1 MSDKIIKIGY
11 TKKPHGLKGEVK
23 LHIEER
29 FLEDLMETEVAIITI
44 KGKPTPF
51 FVEDIRVGNAV
62 IAKFE
67 DVNTIDEANEIANK
81 ELSLRE
87 KDLLEDE
94 EREFEFMGMQ
104 FEHCVGYTLI
114 DKGVLIG
121 AINEIVEFPQQEMAF
136 IEREGREVM
145 IPLNKAFILK
155 VNDVDKLIELD
166 LPEGLLDL

>member
-1 MSDKIIKIGY
+1 MTDKTVQIGY

-29 FLEDLMETEVAIITI
+29 YLEDLMETEVVVLNM

-51 FVEDIRVGNAV
+51 FVEDIRVGNAI

-67 DVNTIDEANEIANK
+67 DVNDLDAANQIANK

-87 KDLLEDE
+87 KDILADD
-94 EREFEFMGMQ
+94 EREFEFEGMQ
-104 FEHCVGYTLI
+104 FERCVGYTIL
-114 DKGVLIG
+114 DKGVAVGI
-121 AINEIVEFPQQEMAF
+121 INEVVEFPQQEMAF
-136 IEREGREVM
+136 IERDGREVM

-155 VNDVDKLIELD
+155 VNEKEKTIDMD
-166 LPEGLLDL
+166 LPDGLLEL